1 MELFDFEEPKP
12 KLFERDPQTQ
22 LVCRLRKTKPQQEI
36 LEFCYKHRHRLAKR
50 HRAEIGSKLGLSE
63 TQIYKWIWEREQK
76 EYRQGNYTPLW
87 IISQYNLIFLYI
99 LSLTHYSLP
108 LSIRPLSLGFH
119 QRCAISSQSR
129 RILRRSRDP
138 IYSPLFLYFFNFL
151 IDFRMQR
158 FQSRIQIF
166 NIHLHFKAPAY
177 HQPAC
182 FSRPSSKITI
192 LNLYLI
198 LPSACS

>member
-76 EYRQGNYTPLW
+76 EYRQGNYTPL
-87 IISQYNLIFLYI
+87 
-99 LSLTHYSLP
+99 
-108 LSIRPLSLGFH
+108 
-119 QRCAISSQSR
+119 
-129 RILRRSRDP
+129 
-138 IYSPLFLYFFNFL
+138 
-151 IDFRMQR
+151 
-158 FQSRIQIF
+158 
-166 NIHLHFKAPAY
+166 
-177 HQPAC
+177 
-182 FSRPSSKITI
+182 
-192 LNLYLI
+192 
-198 LPSACS
+198 